1 MLFISSLT
9 GVVVR
14 EPGRGTTVSAQGS
27 CFFCCSYFV
36 TTAAAAPTTASYDYY
51 CYYCYC
57 CCYYYY
63 YCYYYSTTTTT
74 ATTTTTTNTT
84 PTATTPPAAAAL
96 LLLLILLLLLLRC
109 SFECSYVLVFCA
121 IVPAA
126 AIFGPPGA
134 LRLCFGDVP
143 ELAAVCLCSVSECD
157 PVCSGPRITVAAG
170 YSH

>member
-36 TTAAAAPTTASYDYY
+36 TTAAAAAPTTASYDYY

-84 PTATTPPAAAAL
+84 PTATTPAAAAL
-96 LLLLILLLLLLRC
+96 LLLLILLLLLRC